1 MESIPKIYLQ
11 LLFTREF
18 CSEDI
23 WYLSFDQNSFFYPKQ
38 RTVFPMFFGLSQ
50 HPYSG
55 TLPPSQLKFYSQ
67 HPLPPKYILVFE
79 MPGPLPPVKPKS
91 SALQFH
97 SSTVSFFTPQS
108 QTPSHTSTFFPPITD
123 HSSQD
128 FIQSPHRFPF
138 HSHRLP
144 IPLILPSSFL
154 IIFSF
159 CYTGIFF
166 GTERKSTIH
175 SYRPNLQQKKSPTNT
190 GPKTTRIYFK
200 LIITTIV

>member
-108 QTPSHTSTFFPPITD
+108 QSPSHTSTFFPS
-123 HSSQD
+123 HYRSQQPR
-128 FIQSPHRFPF
+128 FYTVTSQIPFPF
-138 HSHRLP
+138 
-144 IPLILPSSFL
+144 PSASYSSNPSFL
-154 IIFSF
+154 FPHHLF
-159 CYTGIFF
+159 VLLH
-166 GTERKSTIH
+166 R
-175 SYRPNLQQKKSPTNT
+175 NL
-190 GPKTTRIYFK
+190 
-200 LIITTIV
+200 LWH